1 LRKKLPLLNIINDP
15 NANPNIFNELMART
29 QRYKNT
35 FFPNAIS
42 TWNNIIA
49 NIQGNITM
57 KSYKNHIL
65 KFIRPN
71 HKPFYDIHD
80 PTGLHYL
87 FQMRTEL
94 SPLKSHKH
102 RHNFR
107 DTPTDLCNCLQGIE
121 DNKHFLFYC
130 LQFAT
135 QRAAMAI
142 NVMNILLRNNLG
154 ELANEVDFY
163 LYGDSHLT
171 RN

>member
-1 LRKKLPLLNIINDP
+1 MRKKLPLLNIINDP

-71 HKPFYDIHD
+71 YQPLYDIHD

-94 SPLKSHKH
+94 NPLTSHKH
-102 RHNFR
+102 R
-107 DTPTDLCNCLQGIE
+107 
-121 DNKHFLFYC
+121 
-130 LQFAT
+130 
-135 QRAAMAI
+135 
-142 NVMNILLRNNLG
+142 
-154 ELANEVDFY
+154 
-163 LYGDSHLT
+163 
-171 RN
+171 